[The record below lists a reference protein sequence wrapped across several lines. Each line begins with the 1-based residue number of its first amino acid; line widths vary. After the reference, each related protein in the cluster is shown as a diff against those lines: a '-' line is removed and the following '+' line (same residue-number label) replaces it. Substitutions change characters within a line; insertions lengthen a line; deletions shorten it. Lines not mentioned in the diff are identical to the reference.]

1 MSETHLITAG
11 LPYANG
17 SIHIGHLVEYIMTDI
32 YARAVR
38 MEGNEAIY
46 VCADDT
52 HGTPIEINAR
62 KAGQSPED
70 FVARWYD
77 EHIHDL
83 ESFGIR
89 FDSFYSTNTEE
100 NRRWVHEIYEKLKAK
115 GHIERR
121 PMEQLYDEEI
131 GRFLPDRFVKGT
143 CPNCHTEDQY
153 GDVCESCG
161 KTYEPT
167 DLIDPYS
174 VLSNSRPVVRESE
187 HLFVKLV
194 HFKDMLDGWLKGPGR
209 LQPEIERFVRGWLDQ
224 GLEDWCITRDEPYFG
239 FAVPDLP
246 NKYFYVWID
255 APIGYISS
263 TEHWAKTTGQPDR
276 LNEIWREGKAKV
288 VHVIGK
294 DITYFHTLFWPAML
308 SAAELKTP
316 DRVQVHGMLLVDGV
330 KMSKTRG
337 TFIMAS
343 RFREH
348 LDPTY
353 LRWYFGSKIGA
364 SPEDIDLSTD
374 EFVQRVNAELVNNI
388 ANLVSRSASFAKNKL
403 DGRFGALPAD
413 ADVLR
418 GLAEQKIERAR
429 GCYAAF
435 DLAGAVRA
443 ALEIAD
449 AGNRYFQDHAPWNL
463 VKTDPEAARAV
474 VTLSA
479 NLARAAAVLVAPVV
493 PELSASIHAVLGRP
507 APAHFDEALAFDLV
521 DREVGEPRRLID
533 RMPAKALN
541 DLIEASKPNEA
552 PATPEAAPAG
562 AKKQKG
568 TEKKSEG
575 PPAESKAKLEDDGII
590 TIDDLERVNLRV
602 GLVRAAQ
609 AVEGAD
615 KLLKL
620 TVDIGEAQP
629 RTIFAGIALAY
640 APEQLVGRRV
650 VVVANLKPR
659 KMRFGTS
666 EGMVLAAGPGGSDIQ
681 LVSVDEGATPGAEV
695 K

>member
-1 MSETHLITAG
+1 MNDTILITAG

-32 YARAVR
+32 YARAMR
-38 MEGNEAIY
+38 MEGHEAIS

-62 KAGQSPED
+62 KAGQSPEA

-77 EHIHDL
+77 EHVRDL
-83 ESFGIR
+83 EAFGVK

-100 NRRWVHEIYEKLKAK
+100 NRRWVHEIYEKLKEK
-115 GHIERR
+115 GHIVRR
-121 PMEQLYDEEI
+121 PMQQLFDESMK
-131 GRFLPDRFVKGT
+131 RFLPDRFVKGT
-143 CPNCHTEDQY
+143 CPNCGTPDQY

-167 DLIDPYS
+167 DLIEPYS

-187 HLFVKLV
+187 HLFVKLAEFHHV
-194 HFKDMLDGWLKGPGR
+194 LDAWLRDPSH

-263 TEHWAKTTGQPDR
+263 TEHWAKTTGQLSR
-276 LNEIWREGKAKV
+276 LDEIWREGKAKI
-288 VHVIGK
+288 VHFIGK

-316 DRVQVHGMLLVDGV
+316 DRVQVHGMLTVDGV

-337 TFIMAS
+337 TFILAS
-343 RFREH
+343 KFAEH

-364 SPEDIDLSTD
+364 SPDDIDLSTE
-374 EFVQRVNAELVNNI
+374 EFVQRVNAELVNNL
-388 ANLVSRSASFAKNKL
+388 ANLVSRSAAFVKNKL
-403 DGRFGALPAD
+403 DGRFGALPSD
-413 ADVLR
+413 ASELVDLTGDRV
-418 GLAEQKIERAR
+418 QRAR
-429 GCYAAF
+429 RAYDAY

-449 AGNRYFQDHAPWNL
+449 AGNWKFQDSAPWNL
-463 VKTDPEAARAV
+463 VKTDPEAAREV
-474 VTLSA
+474 VTLCA
-479 NLARAAAVLVAPVV
+479 NLARAATVLVAPVV
-493 PELSASIHAVLGRP
+493 PDLAAKIHAVLGLE
-507 APAHFDEALAFDLV
+507 APMRFDEATAFDLV
-521 DREVGEPRRLID
+521 ERPIGQTARLID
-533 RMPAKALN
+533 RMGAKDLQR
-541 DLIEASKPNEA
+541 LIEASKAEPA
-552 PATPEAAPAG
+552 PGEPPA
-562 AKKQKG
+562 KG
-568 TEKKSEG
+568 TAGGAEKSSKKPKKTTKEDAPPPDG
-575 PPAESKAKLEDDGII
+575 PI
-590 TIDDLERVNLRV
+590 TVDDLDKVDLRV
-602 GLVRAAQ
+602 GVIRSAES
-609 AVEGAD
+609 VEGAD
-615 KLLKL
+615 KLLRL
-620 TVDIGEAQP
+620 SVDIGEDAP
-629 RTIFAGIALAY
+629 RTIFAGIAEAY
-640 APEQLVGRRV
+640 APGDITGRRV

-666 EGMVLAAGPGGSDIQ
+666 EGMVLAAGPGGADVQ
-681 LVSVDEGATPGAEV
+681 LLSVDDGDGAEPGAEV